1 MHEELLFFMVG
12 TYLVRWKSMCL
23 ALVSHKTKQFVLEA
37 SHIPTW
43 HLLLLPSYFISNK
56 CFLSY
61 LVYIFLHCA
70 SNPLA
75 CKLARIQFS
84 FLFYSHVNKKNFNTY
99 IQIGASGTHAS
110 IFFISYFISNI
121 FFLSDLCQILCRMKN
136 GLNCIIHTQECHMH
150 SVPNYMPFNFFYIK
164 FDHSSY

>member
-1 MHEELLFFMVG
+1 MVHEELLFFMVG

-75 CKLARIQFS
+75 CKLARIQLS
-84 FLFYSHVNKKNFNTY
+84 FQFYSHVNKKTSIRTY
-99 IQIGASGTHAS
+99 RLEHQARTPLSSLFLILFPTFFSFRSMSNPLSHEKWAELHYSYPRMSHALRS
-110 IFFISYFISNI
+110 K
-121 FFLSDLCQILCRMKN
+121 L
-136 GLNCIIHTQECHMH
+136 
-150 SVPNYMPFNFFYIK
+150 
-164 FDHSSY
+164 